1 VDTVI
6 VARVPDIVTA
16 GALCDLLQ
24 QAGIKAEMAGG
35 SNMFPGA
42 VIGSYEV
49 VVSAA
54 DAARAQAL
62 IDETEAEAASGEL
75 ADDAV
80 AAEADGERD
89 GQASTED

>member
-1 VDTVI
+1 MDTVV

-24 QAGIKAEMAGG
+24 QAGIKTEMAGG
-35 SNMFPGA
+35 SKMFPGA

-54 DAARAQAL
+54 DADRAQAL
-62 IDETEAEAASGEL
+62 IDETQAEAESGEL

-80 AAEADGERD
+80 TAEADGERD
-89 GQASTED
+89 GQAPPEG